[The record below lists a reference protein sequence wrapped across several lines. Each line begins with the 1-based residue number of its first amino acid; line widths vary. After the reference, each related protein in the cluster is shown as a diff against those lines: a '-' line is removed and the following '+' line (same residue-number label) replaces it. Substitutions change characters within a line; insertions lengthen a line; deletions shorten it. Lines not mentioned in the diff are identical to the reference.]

1 MIEFTMPSLGAD
13 MEAGTLSEWRVKSG
27 DKVKRGDIIADV
39 ETQKG
44 LIEVEVFE
52 DGIIDK
58 LLINEGEKVPV
69 GTVLALISTKNG
81 QVDKSGEMEKIEKKT
96 FMNQSISNLAEKSK
110 IEPEISS
117 NEKPENKRIKITPL
131 AREIA
136 QKNNIDYTKIKGSN
150 PDGAIS
156 KKDIEKALFERDNLK
171 EEDVKPE
178 VIKIE
183 DQKTNVQQKPVVS
196 NEAIRS
202 AIAAA
207 MTKSNNE
214 IPHYYLEKKIDMTK
228 AITWLRETNDQL
240 PIKKRILPVTL
251 LIKAVAKGLNDV
263 PELNAIWDNGLQI
276 MNEINIGLVI
286 SLRAGGLV
294 VPTIHQ
300 VDDKSVPEIM
310 DILNELIPRA
320 RGLRL
325 RSSELSGSTITI
337 TNLGDRGADKVF
349 GIIYPPQVA
358 IIGFGGIS
366 DQPFVENGML
376 GIRPVISVTLGGDH
390 RATDGLTGSK
400 FLSILNTY
408 LQNPTE
414 L

>member
-81 QVDKSGEMEKIEKKT
+81 QVEKSGEMEKIEKKT
-96 FMNQSISNLAEKSK
+96 FMNQSISDLAEKSK

-136 QKNNIDYTKIKGSN
+136 QKNNIDYTKINGSN

-156 KKDIEKALFERDNLK
+156 KKDIEKVLFERDNLK
-171 EEDVKPE
+171 QEDVKPE
-178 VIKIE
+178 KIKIE
-183 DQKTNVQQKPVVS
+183 DQMTNVQQKPVVS

-214 IPHYYLEKKIDMTK
+214 IPHYYLEKKIDMSK
-228 AITWLRETNDQL
+228 ALAWLRETNEQL
-240 PIKKRILPVTL
+240 PIKNRLLPVTL
-251 LIKAVAKGLNDV
+251 LIKAVAKGLNEV
-263 PELNAIWDNGLQI
+263 PELNAIWDNGIQI

-294 VPTIHQ
+294 IPTIHQ
-300 VDDKSVPEIM
+300 VDDKSVSDIM
-310 DILNELIPRA
+310 EILNELIPRA

-325 RSSELSGSTITI
+325 RSSELSGSTFTI

-358 IIGFGGIS
+358 IIGFGSIS

-376 GIRPVISVTLGGDH
+376 GIRPVLSVTLGGDH
-390 RATDGLTGSK
+390 RATDGLTGSR
-400 FLSILNTY
+400 FLSALNNY
-408 LQNPTE
+408 LQNPAE

>member
-69 GTVLALISTKNG
+69 GTVLALISSENG
-81 QVDKSGEMEKIEKKT
+81 KEEKIEKMEKNAI
-96 FMNQSISNLAEKSK
+96 MDKPISDVVEKSELIK
-110 IEPEISS
+110 EIVS
-117 NEKPENKRIKITPL
+117 NDKHGNNRIKITPL
-131 AREIA
+131 AKEIA
-136 QKNNIDYTKIKGSN
+136 KKNAIDFSKIIGTN

-156 KKDIEKALFERDNLK
+156 KSDVENAILERDKLHL
-171 EEDVKPE
+171 EEVKSTL
-178 VIKIE
+178 
-183 DQKTNVQQKPVVS
+183 DKTDIQATNIQQKQAVS

-214 IPHYYLEKKIDMTK
+214 IPHYYLEKKIDMSK
-228 AITWLRETNDQL
+228 ALAWLQETNERL
-240 PIKKRILPVTL
+240 PIKNRLLPVTL

-263 PELNAIWDNGLQI
+263 PELNAIWDNGLKI

-300 VDDKSVPEIM
+300 VDDKSVSEIM
-310 DILNELIPRA
+310 EILNELIPRA

-337 TNLGDRGADKVF
+337 TNLGDRGADQVF

-358 IIGFGGIS
+358 IIGFGSIS

-376 GIRPVISVTLGGDH
+376 GIRPVISVTMGGDH
-390 RATDGLTGSK
+390 RATDGLTGSR
-400 FLSILNTY
+400 FLSVLNNY
-408 LQNPTE
+408 LQNPAE